1 MLVGCLSLTLG
12 DLRDP
17 SDIRRCLAS
26 IRATASACSCP
37 QGGPARWVNDSRCA
51 CDHGVPAASCDAV
64 IAWSPASGVFAV
76 PGLNKYGFTTLL
88 RDFFGHLARAC
99 AAGEHLLY
107 GGFLADGLVAATATP
122 RLFPESFFDLDELN
136 VALRKQR
143 GCERTQV
150 LPQSCATAEQHLPN
164 ITRCDRKID
173 WGHAPLAKFLAKT
186 LPLNFTPAV
195 AAAPSSVAVPATY
208 NAVHFNLDCDWLL
221 YLERRNGTRNR
232 FTKYHHSDHPRAMT
246 NALCGGGD
254 VHINALG
261 TAMAHNYARATASVA
276 SELPWLVVTSIG
288 KPGHSAA
295 QWVLDG
301 YLRALP
307 NLTFFRSGTQSR
319 YREINAAAEL
329 GLLLGARNFVG
340 LYHSTFSK
348 FAAQRLDQKSNGSV
362 ITLICRCTKCCVAG
376 VPSSLIHTATTA
388 GPLEPHKKN
397 IRAGPNI
404 EQNAHTSDA
413 ELQLR
418 FATATKAIAGPS
430 NTSQDSVLLP
440 EAVLLCAPV
449 QRDVSTSNDIL
460 KMALYTYNFGDYRRE
475 IERYRSWDDFHG
487 QDSRGTQVGE
497 VPSIVG
503 LLRMRYV
510 SFV

>member
-51 CDHGVPAASCDAV
+51 CDHAVPAASCDAV

-76 PGLNKYGFTTLL
+76 PGLDGYGLTTLL

-107 GGFLADGLVAATATP
+107 GGFRADGLTAATATP
-122 RLFPESFFDLDELN
+122 RLSPESFFDLDELN

-173 WGHAPLAKFLAKT
+173 WGHAPMANLLANT

-195 AAAPSSVAVPATY
+195 SAAPLSDAVPATY

-232 FTKYHHSDHPRAMT
+232 FTKYHHRDHPRAMT

-261 TAMAHNYARATASVA
+261 TAMAHSYARATASVA
-276 SELPWLVVTSIG
+276 SKLPWLVVTSIG

-340 LYHSTFSK
+340 LHPSTFSK

-362 ITLICRCTKCCVAG
+362 ITLICRCTKCCVAD
-376 VPSSLIHTATTA
+376 VPPSDTQRQQPAPRSPMIKRSGRGDRPTARGDLDVAGGSGSSPVNRTRGAVDHRRYTQSEDTNCYAKRYPDLMVRYCH
-388 GPLEPHKKN
+388 GSMCD
-397 IRAGPNI
+397 I
-404 EQNAHTSDA
+404 EG
-413 ELQLR
+413 LR
-418 FATATKAIAGPS
+418 DHFGMYGRGEGRCFQRES
-430 NTSQDSVLLP
+430 NQS
-440 EAVLLCAPV
+440 
-449 QRDVSTSNDIL
+449 
-460 KMALYTYNFGDYRRE
+460 F
-475 IERYRSWDDFHG
+475 
-487 QDSRGTQVGE
+487 RG
-497 VPSIVG
+497 
-503 LLRMRYV
+503 
-510 SFV
+510 FKFD